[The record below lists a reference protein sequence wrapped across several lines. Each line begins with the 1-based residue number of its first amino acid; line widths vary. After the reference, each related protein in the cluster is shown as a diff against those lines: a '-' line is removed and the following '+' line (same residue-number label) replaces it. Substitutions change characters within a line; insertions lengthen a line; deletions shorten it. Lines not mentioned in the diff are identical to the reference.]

1 MTLLP
6 IILPQDAVLKVS
18 VGDKISA
25 GDIVAQAQSNSND
38 EILHLSKDYKI
49 NPKKIKKYLLK
60 NLGDK
65 VEVGEAIAKINGVL
79 GITSQNI
86 ISNFSGIIAKIDE
99 SIGEV
104 HVKKLDVPDAKNI
117 FSPVDGTIDFCNNEK
132 IVIKTAQEAFVAAD
146 AVGNEGSGKLKVIEE
161 YDPEK
166 LTAGVLEKIP
176 VVKKI
181 DNVSL
186 FKIIG
191 LGGEGIIIQE
201 LEDMDFVDLS
211 EKKIEI
217 PVMIV
222 SADNFEKIAKKDG
235 SKVYLN
241 GESKSIVI
249 L

>member
-6 IILPQDAVLKVS
+6 IILPQDAVLKIS

-25 GDIVAQAQSNSND
+25 GDIIAQAKSNSND
-38 EILHLSKDYKI
+38 EILHLSKDYKV

-65 VEVGEAIAKINGVL
+65 VEKGEVIAKINGVL

-86 ISNFSGIIAKIDE
+86 INNFSGIVAKIDE
-99 SIGEV
+99 SLGEIY
-104 HVKKLDVPDAKNI
+104 VKKLDVPEAKSI

-132 IVIKTAQEAFVAAD
+132 IVIKTTQLAFIAKD
-146 AVGNEGSGKLKVIEE
+146 AVGNEGSGKLKAIEE

-166 LTAGVLEKIP
+166 LTAGVLGKIP

-201 LEDMDFVDLS
+201 LEDMDFVDLN

-217 PVMIV
+217 PVMVV
-222 SADNFEKIAKKDG
+222 SSDDFEKITRKDG

-241 GESKSIVI
+241 GVSKSIII

>member
-6 IILPQDAVLKVS
+6 IILPQDVVLEVS

-25 GDIVAQAQSNSND
+25 GDTIGKIKSGSND
-38 EILHLSKDYKI
+38 EILYLSKDYKV
-49 NPKKIKKYLLK
+49 NSKKIKKYLKK

-65 VEVGEAIAKINGVL
+65 VDVGEVIAKINGAF

-99 SIGEV
+99 NLGEV
-104 HVKKLDVPDAKNI
+104 HVKKLDVTDAKSI
-117 FSPVDGTIDFCNNEK
+117 FSPVDGVIDFCDNEK
-132 IVIKTAQEAFVAAD
+132 IVIKTAKEAFIATD
-146 AVGNEGSGKLKVIEE
+146 AVGNEGSGKLKFIQE

-166 LTAGVLEKIP
+166 LTAGVLGEIP
-176 VVKKI
+176 VIKKI

-201 LEDMDFVDLS
+201 LEDMDFIDLN

-217 PVMIV
+217 PIMIV
-222 SADNFEKIAKKDG
+222 SSDDFEKIAKKDG

-241 GESKSIVI
+241 GVSKSVI
-249 L
+249 IL

>member
-6 IILPQDAVLKVS
+6 IILPQDAVLKIS
-18 VGDKISA
+18 VDDKISA
-25 GDIVAQAQSNSND
+25 GDIIAQTKSNSND
-38 EILHLSKDYKI
+38 EILHLSKDYKVS
-49 NPKKIKKYLLK
+49 PKKIKKYLLK

-65 VEVGEAIAKINGVL
+65 VEEGEVIARINGVL

-86 ISNFSGIIAKIDE
+86 ISNFSGIVAKIDE
-99 SIGEV
+99 SVGDI
-104 HVKKLDVPDAKNI
+104 HVKKFDVPEAKSI

-132 IVIKTAQEAFVAAD
+132 IVIKTAQLAFIAKD
-146 AVGNEGSGKLKVIEE
+146 AVGDEGSGKLKVIEE

-166 LTAGVLEKIP
+166 LTAGILEKIP
-176 VVKKI
+176 VVKTI

-191 LGGEGIIIQE
+191 LGGAGIIIQE
-201 LEDMDFVDLS
+201 LEGMDYVDLN

-217 PVMIV
+217 PVMVV
-222 SADNFEKIAKKDG
+222 SSDDFEKLTKKDG
-235 SKVYLN
+235 SRVYLN
-241 GESKSIVI
+241 AVSKSIIV